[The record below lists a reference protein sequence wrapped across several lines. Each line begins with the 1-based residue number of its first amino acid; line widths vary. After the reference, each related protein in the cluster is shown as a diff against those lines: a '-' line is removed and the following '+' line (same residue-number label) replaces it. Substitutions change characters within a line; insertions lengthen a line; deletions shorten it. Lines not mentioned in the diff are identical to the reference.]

1 VSVLVVGVSHKSGP
15 VEVLERLTLD
25 DDGVRKLVTDLLD
38 TEHVTEAV
46 VMSTCNRVEI
56 YVEVDRF
63 HGSVEDVS
71 RLLSERADMTTADV
85 VQHLYVHYDEAAVA
99 HLFSVAAGLDSMV
112 VGESQVLGQVRR
124 ALRSAQGLGSVG
136 PALNVLFQQAL
147 RVGKRGHAE
156 TDIDRAGPSVVAAAL
171 DHAESTVGP
180 FADRRALVVGAGA
193 MAGLAVAALDRRGA
207 TEVLVVN
214 RTQERAEVL
223 AAGVGG
229 QAAALYTLP
238 QLLTEVDIVVSC
250 TGATGVVIDAGPVAA
265 ALRSRGNGDGAA
277 DRPYA
282 IVDLA
287 MPHDVDPAVADLP
300 GVSLIGI
307 EILVRALADSP
318 VAADAEQVRAI
329 VAGEVAAFR
338 ASRAAARVTPTVVAL
353 RSMATEIVAAELD
366 RLDGRLPEL
375 DPATHKELEQTVR
388 RVADKL
394 LHAPTVRIKELADR
408 PGAVSYADALAE
420 LFSLD
425 QGAVEAVTRV
435 DEPSLAVERSAD
447 SQRIP
452 GRQGADR
459 LTTSD
464 GSSRPEGAE
473 S

>member
-1 VSVLVVGVSHKSGP
+1 MSVLVVGVSHKSGP
-15 VEVLERLTLD
+15 VDVLERVALD

-38 TEHVTEAV
+38 TEHVSEAV
-46 VMSTCNRVEI
+46 VLSTCNRVEV

-71 RLLSERADMTTADV
+71 RLLSGRAGTPTVEV
-85 VQHLYVHYDEAAVA
+85 VRHLYVHYDEAAVA

-112 VGESQVLGQVRR
+112 VGESQILGQVRG
-124 ALRSAQGLGSVG
+124 ALRSAQDLGSVG

-171 DHAESTVGP
+171 DQVESTVGP
-180 FADRRALVVGAGA
+180 IAGRRALVVGAGA
-193 MAGLAVAALDRRGA
+193 MAGLAVAALDRRDVA
-207 TEVLVVN
+207 DVMVVN

-223 AAGVGG
+223 AADIGG

-238 QLLTEVDIVVSC
+238 QLLSEVDVVVSC

-265 ALRSRGNGDGAA
+265 ALRDRAA

-282 IVDLA
+282 VVDLA

-300 GVSLIGI
+300 GVSLIGL

-353 RSMATEIVAAELD
+353 RSMATEVVAAELD

-375 DPATHKELEQTVR
+375 DAEARKELQQTVR

-394 LHAPTVRIKELADR
+394 LHAPTVRIKELAER
-408 PGAVSYADALAE
+408 PDVVSYADALAE

-425 QGAVEAVTRV
+425 PGTVDAVTSPDV
-435 DEPSLAVERSAD
+435 DDGSLVARRSAD
-447 SQRIP
+447 SQGNA
-452 GRQGADR
+452 GRQVADR

-464 GSSRPEGAE
+464 LSSRSEGE
-473 S
+473 DS

>member
-1 VSVLVVGVSHKSGP
+1 MSVLVVGLSHKSGP
-15 VEVLERLTLD
+15 VDVLERVALD

-38 TEHVTEAV
+38 TEHVSEAV
-46 VMSTCNRVEI
+46 VLSTCNRVEV

-71 RLLSERADMTTADV
+71 RLLSGRAGTPTVEV
-85 VQHLYVHYDEAAVA
+85 VRHLYVHYDEAAVA
-99 HLFSVAAGLDSMV
+99 HLFSVASGLDSMV
-112 VGESQVLGQVRR
+112 VGESQILGQVRS
-124 ALRSAQGLGSVG
+124 ALRSAQDLGSVG

-171 DHAESTVGP
+171 DQVESTVGP
-180 FADRRALVVGAGA
+180 IAGRRALVVGAGA
-193 MAGLAVAALDRRGA
+193 MAGLAVAALDRRDVA
-207 TEVLVVN
+207 DVMVVN

-223 AAGVGG
+223 AADVGG

-238 QLLTEVDIVVSC
+238 QLLSEVDVVVSC
-250 TGATGVVIDAGPVAA
+250 TGAMGVVIDAGTVAA
-265 ALRSRGNGDGAA
+265 ALRDRAA
-277 DRPYA
+277 DRPYVV
-282 IVDLA
+282 VDLA

-300 GVSLIGI
+300 GVSLIGL
-307 EILVRALADSP
+307 EILVRTLADSP

-353 RSMATEIVAAELD
+353 RSMATEVVAAELD

-375 DPATHKELEQTVR
+375 DPEARHELQQTVR

-394 LHAPTVRIKELADR
+394 LHAPTVRIKELAER
-408 PGAVSYADALAE
+408 PDAVSYADALAE

-425 QGAVEAVTRV
+425 PAAVDAVTRADV
-435 DEPSLAVERSAD
+435 DDPSLVSRRSAPMRPK
-447 SQRIP
+447 SRREP
-452 GRQGADR
+452 ADR
-459 LTTSD
+459 RTTSD
-464 GSSRPEGAE
+464 RSSPREGDD

>member
-1 VSVLVVGVSHKSGP
+1 MSVLVVGVSHKSGP
-15 VEVLERLTLD
+15 VDVLERVALD

-38 TEHVTEAV
+38 TEHVSEAV
-46 VMSTCNRVEI
+46 VLSTCNRVEV

-71 RLLSERADMTTADV
+71 RLLSGRAGTPTVEV
-85 VQHLYVHYDEAAVA
+85 VRHLYVHYDEAAVA

-112 VGESQVLGQVRR
+112 VGESQILGQVRG
-124 ALRSAQGLGSVG
+124 ALRSAQDLGSVG

-171 DHAESTVGP
+171 DQVESIVGP
-180 FADRRALVVGAGA
+180 IAGRRALVVGAGA
-193 MAGLAVAALDRRGA
+193 MAGLAVAALDRRDVA
-207 TEVLVVN
+207 DVMVVN

-223 AAGVGG
+223 AADIGG

-238 QLLTEVDIVVSC
+238 QLLSEVDVVVSC
-250 TGATGVVIDAGPVAA
+250 TGATGVVIDAGQVAA
-265 ALRSRGNGDGAA
+265 ALRDRAA

-282 IVDLA
+282 VVDLA

-300 GVSLIGI
+300 GVRLIGL

-353 RSMATEIVAAELD
+353 RSMATEVVAAELD

-375 DPATHKELEQTVR
+375 DAEARKELQQTVR

-408 PGAVSYADALAE
+408 PDVVSYADALAE

-425 QGAVEAVTRV
+425 PGTVDAVTSPDLDDR
-435 DEPSLAVERSAD
+435 SLVARRSAD
-447 SQRIP
+447 SQGNA
-452 GRQGADR
+452 GRQVPDR

-464 GSSRPEGAE
+464 LSSRSGGED